1 MTRIPEIFK
10 CYTGIVPY
18 SCPELTK
25 NIKLEVINTHN
36 SNTGIFDT
44 EFQGYPFPDRSNTDC
59 FYYSDKPGSK
69 ENGAYPKYSTKYFCD
84 VLKT

>member
-10 CYTGIVPY
+10 CFTGIVPY

-25 NIKLEVINTHN
+25 YVKLEVTNTN
-36 SNTGIFDT
+36 DPDFGFFYTA
-44 EFQGYPFPDRSNTDC
+44 FQGYPFPDRSNTDC

-69 ENGAYPKYSTKYFCD
+69 ENGAYPKYSTEYYCNF
-84 VLKT
+84 LKA